1 MEIATSARRPRR
13 RGRILV
19 NLACILVMLF
29 AVAFIVPAAFGYQ
42 RYVITGSSMEGSLG
56 LGSVAFE
63 EVVPVADLRVGDVI
77 TYRPPADS
85 GVDNLVTHR
94 IVGIEGDVFRTK
106 GDANADVDPWTF
118 QLTSTSQSRV
128 SYSVPYVGYV
138 FLALQD
144 RSLRMLLI
152 GVPAGIIALISL
164 VQLFRATRRRP
175 DQAPPAAVPKPTVPV
190 GS

>member
-19 NLACILVMLF
+19 NLACITVMLF

-42 RYVITGSSMEGSLG
+42 RYVITGSSIEGSLG

-94 IVGIEGDVFRTK
+94 IVGIEGNVFRTK

-128 SYSVPYVGYV
+128 SYSAPYVGYV

-144 RSLRMLLI
+144 RTLRMLLI

-164 VQLFRATRRRP
+164 VQLFRVTRRRP
-175 DQAPPAAVPKPTVPV
+175 DRATPAAVPKPTVPV